1 MNEKKNVQ
9 TKDGRMN
16 EVSSR
21 EKKTQQQHENKTS
34 ESESINLVRSL
45 KNITFECECARRWC
59 VRLAFIVSKVESDA
73 NVRVGG
79 LVRQWALPH
88 RSPE

>member
-1 MNEKKNVQ
+1 MCERKN
-9 TKDGRMN
+9 GRMN

-21 EKKTQQQHENKTS
+21 ERKKKKRQHKTKTS

-45 KNITFECECARRWC
+45 KISRLSVSVRGADVCASG
-59 VRLAFIVSKVESDA
+59 VRIVSKVESDA